1 MRVASD
7 ASIELARR
15 LRSTGKSW
23 DEIASNAASREA
35 SVDIWLSARARKRPK

>member
-7 ASIELARR
+7 ASIDLARR

-23 DEIASNAASREA
+23 QELTSTEESRKASLDLWR
-35 SVDIWLSARARKRPK
+35 SARSGGKRG

>member
-23 DEIASNAASREA
+23 QELTSTEASRQA
-35 SVDIWLSARARKRPK
+35 SLDLWRGARGGRKRG

>member
-23 DEIASNAASREA
+23 QELTATERSREA
-35 SVDIWLSARARKRPK
+35 SLDLWRSTRPGRKHG

>member
-23 DEIASNAASREA
+23 QELTGTEASRKA
-35 SVDIWLSARARKRPK
+35 SLDLWRGGRPDRKR